1 MNDYL
6 MILYLM
12 IDYINKVTDLRG
24 IRWIKVTIGSLK
36 ILLDFFL
43 LN

>member
-1 MNDYL
+1 V
-6 MILYLM
+6 I
-12 IDYINKVTDLRG
+12 DLRG

-36 ILLDFFL
+36 ILLDLFL